1 MKIGKIR
8 IEPMEYGRFKLDGGA
23 MYGVVP
29 KVLWEKY
36 SPANDRN
43 QIQMALRGMI
53 IKTESRNILVDTGVG
68 NKMSEKL
75 NKIYA
80 VDFSHYSLAD
90 SLHKLNLNFGDI
102 TDVILTHLH
111 FDHTGGATGKKED
124 GSIVPTF
131 PNATYYVQKKQYD
144 WAISPSDRDLAS
156 YFPENFVPLNEANV
170 LQILAGEEELFPGIF
185 LIPIHGHTPGQQ
197 LVKISQAGE
206 TLLYCGDLIP
216 TASHIPLPWIMGY
229 DLQPLVTLD
238 EKKNI
243 LPVAAA
249 ENWLLFFEHDP
260 HIAAAKV
267 EKTEKGFLMG
277 EKILVC
283 HD

>member
-216 TASHIPLPWIMGY
+216 TASHIPDRKSTRLNSSHTDISRMPSS
-229 DLQPLVTLD
+229 
-238 EKKNI
+238 
-243 LPVAAA
+243 A
-249 ENWLLFFEHDP
+249 
-260 HIAAAKV
+260 
-267 EKTEKGFLMG
+267 
-277 EKILVC
+277 
-283 HD
+283 

>member
-1 MKIGKIR
+1 MRIGNIQ

-36 SPANDRN
+36 SPADDRN

-53 IKTESRNILVDTGVG
+53 IQTDSRNILVDTGVG
-68 NKMSEKL
+68 NKMSDKL

-80 VDFSHYSLAD
+80 VDFSHYSMAD
-90 SLHKLNLNFGDI
+90 SLQKLNLNYKDI

-111 FDHTGGATGKKED
+111 FDHTGGATGKNED
-124 GSIVPTF
+124 GSIIPAF

-144 WAISPSDRDLAS
+144 WALSPSDRDRAS
-156 YFPENFVPLNEANV
+156 YFPENFVPLYDEKV
-170 LQILAGEEELFPGIF
+170 LQILDGEKELFPGIF

-206 TLLYCGDLIP
+206 TVLYCGDLIP

-229 DLQPLVTLD
+229 DLQPLVTLA
-238 EKKNI
+238 EKKKI
-243 LPVAAA
+243 LPFAVA
-249 ENWLLFFEHDP
+249 ENWTLFFEHDP
-260 HIAAAKV
+260 HIVAAKV
-267 EKTEKGFLMG
+267 AENEKGYLMG

-283 HD
+283 DG